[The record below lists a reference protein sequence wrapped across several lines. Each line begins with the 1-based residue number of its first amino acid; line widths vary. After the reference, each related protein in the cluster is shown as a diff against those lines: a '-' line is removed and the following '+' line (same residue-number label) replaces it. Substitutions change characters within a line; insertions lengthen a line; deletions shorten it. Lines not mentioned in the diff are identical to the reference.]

1 MRKCQGHTIDSSEI
15 SIGHYRCYCIL
26 HDIDMTFTLTWLLG
40 EISLFVCQSS
50 LRLGLREK
58 CHIIITNLH
67 QTGGL
72 LGIYFYVSF
81 MSVFDIYGIYFVKAK
96 YLASVLPW
104 AASAQSCVK
113 SCCEYSGSLA
123 VTDYLA
129 PPRGCPL
136 RAVRV
141 LLEGPSVQQ
150 GIAAVRCSAIKPNL
164 QQLRPKVNTTS
175 EPKHY
180 IIADNSRPMFY

>member
-50 LRLGLREK
+50 LSLGLREK

-81 MSVFDIYGIYFVKAK
+81 MSVFDVYGIYFVKAK
-96 YLASVLPW
+96 SLASTLGSISTKLCKILLW
-104 AASAQSCVK
+104 IFWF
-113 SCCEYSGSLA
+113 SCCHRLPGPTSRMSTAGSESS
-123 VTDYLA
+123 
-129 PPRGCPL
+129 PRGSISSAGNRRSQVFSDKAKP
-136 RAVRV
+136 
-141 LLEGPSVQQ
+141 
-150 GIAAVRCSAIKPNL
+150 AAAQAKG
-164 QQLRPKVNTTS
+164 
-175 EPKHY
+175 KHNFWTKHH
-180 IIADNSRPMFY
+180 IVADNMRPIFH